1 MTATTLITQKY
12 LASAI
17 STVGV
22 DAGGTSL
29 ATRQTTKGMTAS
41 LSKNLAGSSANR
53 AEQRSQI
60 NNEEDIPRFAD
71 SQGRAGGGSVGCIW
85 LRRRPWSLASSST
98 VGCSVTLLWFKTES
112 IFKTKVFLLLC
123 YWSLTEE
130 TKKQVR

>member
-41 LSKNLAGSSANR
+41 LRKNLAGSSANR

-60 NNEEDIPRFAD
+60 NNEEDIARFA
-71 SQGRAGGGSVGCIW
+71 GEGE
-85 LRRRPWSLASSST
+85 RRQRQLYLASSST